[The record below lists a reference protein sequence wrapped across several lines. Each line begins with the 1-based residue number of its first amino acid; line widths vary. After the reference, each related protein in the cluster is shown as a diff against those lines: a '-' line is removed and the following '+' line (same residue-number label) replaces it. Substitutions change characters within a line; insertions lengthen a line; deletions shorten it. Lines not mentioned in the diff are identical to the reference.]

1 MSKVV
6 FICDDDLDSLFESFG
21 IDAFALKE
29 NDNVKTILEELIGKG
44 YGIIYILERFAA
56 KALDEIDAII
66 KKNAA

>member
-29 NDNVKTILEELIGKG
+29 NDNVKTILEESVHV
-44 YGIIYILERFAA
+44 
-56 KALDEIDAII
+56 
-66 KKNAA
+66 